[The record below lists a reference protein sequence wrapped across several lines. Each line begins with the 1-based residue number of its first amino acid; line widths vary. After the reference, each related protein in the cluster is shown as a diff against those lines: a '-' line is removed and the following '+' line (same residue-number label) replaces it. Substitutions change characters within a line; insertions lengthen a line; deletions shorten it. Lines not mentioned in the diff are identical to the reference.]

1 MESQQNLLQEK
12 PVSKLEKASFI
23 IFLITLILTPL
34 IFIPSTYSWLE
45 MMKTVVIAFGILI
58 SSVLYFISALKMR
71 SFYIPKHPLI
81 LCGLLVSVS
90 LIISSLFSTNIWK
103 SFFGQGFELGTA
115 SFFLILFLGSLL
127 SIYLTSRNKDR
138 ILYAYGAIIL
148 PFLLLALYH
157 VVRFMAGPDFMDFG
171 IFQTLNSTMLGKWN
185 DLAIYSGIVAIL
197 SYCGLRFIVLNK
209 LFKIL
214 LSVLLVI
221 SGFFLFITNSPIV
234 WSCLALAMFA
244 MAVYEYSATVR
255 EGKWFVR
262 IWKGLPIFTVIILII
277 SILLAW
283 KGDNIAR
290 PVVVKMKA
298 ENTEISLP
306 WQLSVDIIG
315 GTVKEHPLF
324 GSGPNRFLQQ
334 YLKNKPAVV
343 NPTQFWNLEFGNAF
357 GLIPTFFVTQGLVGG
372 VLWIIFIVIFAI
384 SGARALK
391 KVSDPFSLFFIASSF
406 FSALFLWIVS
416 LVYVPSHSII
426 FLIFI
431 LTGLFLAS
439 FATERYGDINK
450 KIAIVP
456 LIIIIAVCVV
466 WLFVYTNKTVALGYF
481 QSGINSLNL
490 PNNQGLDEAKK
501 DFEEALSWSKNDIY
515 YQALSETNI
524 LKIRSLVQTSQ
535 VQAGKAPDAE
545 VVSSISSLIDE
556 AIGYTRSAI
565 AIDPANYYNYV
576 AEARISEV
584 ALSLGVP
591 SAYENI
597 KTAYGNAIAYN
608 PYNPSLYLSLA
619 RVEASQNKLTEA
631 QGFIGQALQLKQNYT
646 EAIFLL
652 SQIQVTQGK
661 IKDAITSVEVATGIN
676 PTNPLLFF
684 QLGLLHYNDKNYT
697 KAVDVLNQAIRLDN
711 SYANARYF
719 LGLSYARLG
728 KTADA
733 IIQFENLAETNPDNA
748 EVALIL
754 SNLKSGK
761 SAFADATPP
770 IDNKPE
776 ARKTLPIK

>member
-1 MESQQNLLQEK
+1 
-12 PVSKLEKASFI
+12 
-23 IFLITLILTPL
+23 
-34 IFIPSTYSWLE
+34 
-45 MMKTVVIAFGILI
+45 
-58 SSVLYFISALKMR
+58 
-71 SFYIPKHPLI
+71 
-81 LCGLLVSVS
+81 
-90 LIISSLFSTNIWK
+90 
-103 SFFGQGFELGTA
+103 
-115 SFFLILFLGSLL
+115 
-127 SIYLTSRNKDR
+127 
-138 ILYAYGAIIL
+138 
-148 PFLLLALYH
+148 
-157 VVRFMAGPDFMDFG
+157 
-171 IFQTLNSTMLGKWN
+171 
-185 DLAIYSGIVAIL
+185 
-197 SYCGLRFIVLNK
+197 
-209 LFKIL
+209 
-214 LSVLLVI
+214 
-221 SGFFLFITNSPIV
+221 
-234 WSCLALAMFA
+234 
-244 MAVYEYSATVR
+244 
-255 EGKWFVR
+255 
-262 IWKGLPIFTVIILII
+262 
-277 SILLAW
+277 
-283 KGDNIAR
+283 
-290 PVVVKMKA
+290 
-298 ENTEISLP
+298 
-306 WQLSVDIIG
+306 
-315 GTVKEHPLF
+315 
-324 GSGPNRFLQQ
+324 
-334 YLKNKPAVV
+334 
-343 NPTQFWNLEFGNAF
+343 
-357 GLIPTFFVTQGLVGG
+357 
-372 VLWIIFIVIFAI
+372 
-384 SGARALK
+384 
-391 KVSDPFSLFFIASSF
+391 
-406 FSALFLWIVS
+406 
-416 LVYVPSHSII
+416 
-426 FLIFI
+426 
-431 LTGLFLAS
+431 
-439 FATERYGDINK
+439 
-450 KIAIVP
+450 
-456 LIIIIAVCVV
+456 
-466 WLFVYTNKTVALGYF
+466 
-481 QSGINSLNL
+481 
-490 PNNQGLDEAKK
+490 
-501 DFEEALSWSKNDIY
+501 
-515 YQALSETNI
+515 SETNI